1 MSRSCFNFR
10 KKGKKKD
17 LQMQPM
23 SFDRR
28 FDTMD
33 CWACIE
39 ASVSSSLG
47 ASQNTQMCRFGSYE
61 QIKTLF
67 IDSNGHLSSLNKMLC
82 GLGAGVVEALFA
94 VVPQDSVKVKFIND
108 RCSEQ
113 PKYRGLLHGIREIVR
128 ERGLSAMYTGVTPT
142 VLKQSS
148 NQAIRFFVF
157 ESLKDWWS
165 CSGTAADGSASSQV
179 NRALIPLFG
188 MLAGCASVLSNT
200 PLDCIKTRMQ
210 GLQGHRYRGTVDCIR
225 QMYSREGVLSFYKG
239 VSLRM
244 LKVCLECMIA
254 FSVYNYSLEL
264 FGVK

>member
-1 MSRSCFNFR
+1 MNNENALFC
-10 KKGKKKD
+10 
-17 LQMQPM
+17 
-23 SFDRR
+23 
-28 FDTMD
+28 
-33 CWACIE
+33 
-39 ASVSSSLG
+39 AS
-47 ASQNTQMCRFGSYE
+47 FGSYE

-67 IDSNGHLSSLNKMLC
+67 IDSNGHLSPLNKMLC

-94 VVPQDSVKVKFIND
+94 VVPQDSVKVGQRLQLANTYHLFNLVQIKFIND

-128 ERGLSAMYTGVTPT
+128 ERGLGAMYTGVTPT

-165 CSGTAADGSASSQV
+165 GSGIAADGSACNQV
-179 NRALIPLFG
+179 PRALIPLFG
-188 MLAGCASVLSNT
+188 MLAGCASVICNS
-200 PLDCIKTRMQ
+200 PLDTIKTRMQ

-244 LKVCLECMIA
+244 LKVCLE
-254 FSVYNYSLEL
+254 
-264 FGVK
+264 